1 MDGVLQSRQAVLNG
15 IANGIDMEE
24 WDPATDKTIP
34 RNYSARDLSGSST
47 THWRDPIP
55 YRIDG
60 VDRCKTRGGAATF
73 ELCRMCAEGYPA
85 RETE

>member
-34 RNYSARDLSGSST
+34 QNYSARDLSGGP
-47 THWRDPIP
+47 PIYERRHHKSFIFKP
-55 YRIDG
+55 HR
-60 VDRCKTRGGAATF
+60 RCQ
-73 ELCRMCAEGYPA
+73 
-85 RETE
+85 